1 MGVANEGGLDELSVP
16 ELIKLGHEA
25 RKFKDHEKV
34 LGLFELALEK
44 NPNNINLSVEVARSL
59 VDKGDVDSGYRI
71 LTSLGHLNQFPIYAL
86 LGRIERMKG
95 DRESAL
101 HYYSLA
107 FDLKPD
113 HPTLP
118 AEIATEL
125 RVLER
130 LDESEQILLT
140 LSERLPNSPH
150 ALNGLAQIARI
161 RGDREKALSY
171 YRALEVLDRSHP
183 NVHIDIAIELR
194 ELGRLDEAA
203 QSLACSRNP
212 NQGAIFHQKGLIA
225 IAQEEDD
232 LAIECFKTGIE
243 QQRDHPACHQALIA
257 KLFQMGSLDEV
268 RVVLDTALEMFP
280 NHVAFRRF
288 EYRYMRVI
296 GKVDKAIELVQA
308 LNKAEP
314 KNLDILHDL
323 VEYLIFLGRFESAQ
337 QLINSYQHNP
347 HKDRVLFLKSKLAM
361 AQFMV
366 ENAVEYADEAILIN
380 PKNIQY
386 QQHRLSLNIMLGNVL
401 EAQDNINT
409 LKEIFQNKGWNNKKL
424 KSVGGFPA
432 QILREI
438 KLNPYANRRLADAKQ
453 LDLVDQIYS
462 VAQIVKD
469 EPNDLGSA
477 IHLLVLMAQDKSLYQ
492 GLKVLDEN
500 VTSKIPKIIAQ
511 FWDKKN
517 SVPAGMERV
526 MRSWID
532 LNPGFNYQRFD
543 DQSAQEFIQTHY
555 SSEVLKAFRMAN
567 HPAMRADLF
576 RIAYLYEYGGVY
588 ADADDLCIKPISE
601 FIDDGSD
608 LILIQEPTGPIGNY
622 FLASSRRH
630 PFMRFVLN
638 AIVNNI
644 LNKAGGVWFASGPG
658 ALTISFCQM
667 YIDFFGR
674 GQIPPSI
681 GIKESH
687 CLHEY
692 VTPHLPMSY
701 KTSSLGWNSP
711 AGQTSRIYR

>member
-1 MGVANEGGLDELSVP
+1 MGASNEDGLDQLSVP
-16 ELIKLGHEA
+16 ELIKLGYEA
-25 RKFKDHEKV
+25 RKFKDHDRA

-243 QQRDHPACHQALIA
+243 RQREHLACHQALIA

-268 RVVLDTALEMFP
+268 RVVLDTALKMFP

-288 EYRYMRVI
+288 EYRYMRAI

-323 VEYLIFLGRFESAQ
+323 VEYLIFLGKFEMAS
-337 QLINSYQHNP
+337 QLTNSYQHHP
-347 HKDRVLFLKSKLAM
+347 HQDRVLFLKSRLAM
-361 AQFMV
+361 AQFKM
-366 ENAVEYADEAILIN
+366 DEAIEIIDQAILGN
-380 PKNIQY
+380 PNNIQY
-386 QQHRLSLNIMLGNVL
+386 RQHRLSLNIMLVNL
-401 EAQDNINT
+401 QQAQDDLNL
-409 LKEIFQNKGWNNKKL
+409 LKENYQNKGWNNKKL

-432 QILREI
+432 QVLREI

-462 VAQIVKD
+462 VTQIVKD
-469 EPNDLGSA
+469 EPNHLGSA
-477 IHLLVLMAQDKSLYQ
+477 LRLLILMAQDKRLQQ
-492 GLKVLDEN
+492 GLKLHEDN
-500 VTSKIPKIIAQ
+500 ATNKIPKNIVQ
-511 FWDKKN
+511 FWDKKE
-517 SVPAGMERV
+517 VPPRMKEV
-526 MRSWID
+526 MRSWSH
-532 LNPGFNYQRFD
+532 LNPEFDYELFD
-543 DQSAQEFIQTHY
+543 DQSAQEFIQKYH
-555 SSEVLKAFRMAN
+555 SSDVLKAFRTAN
-567 HPAMRADLF
+567 HPAMHSDLF
-576 RIAYLYEYGGVY
+576 RMAYLYECGGVY
-588 ADADDLCIKPISE
+588 ADADDLCIKSISA
-601 FIDDGSD
+601 FINEGAD
-608 LILIQEPTGPIGNY
+608 LIFVQEPTGSIGNN
-622 FLASSRRH
+622 FLAVK
-630 PFMRFVLN
+630 PKNAFIQYALN
-638 AIVNNI
+638 SIVNNI
-644 LNKAGGVWFASGPG
+644 LNKAGGVWFTSGPG
-658 ALTISFCQM
+658 ALTVSFCQM
-667 YIDFFGR
+667 YIDFLEQ
-674 GQIPPSI
+674 GQAPL
-681 GIKESH
+681 GVAIKESH
-687 CLHEY
+687 NLHQF
-692 VTPHLPMSY
+692 VTPHLPFNY
-701 KTSSLGWNSP
+701 KTTSSGWRSP
-711 AGQTSRIYR
+711 AGQAFRIYR

>member
-1 MGVANEGGLDELSVP
+1 MGASNEDGLDQLSVP
-16 ELIKLGHEA
+16 ELIKLGYEA
-25 RKFKDHEKV
+25 RKFKDHDRA

-432 QILREI
+432 QILREVR
-438 KLNPYANRRLADAKQ
+438 LNPYANRRLADSKQ

-469 EPNDLGSA
+469 EPNHLGSA
-477 IHLLVLMAQDKSLYQ
+477 LRLLTLMAQDKSLHQ
-492 GLKVLDEN
+492 GLKLHDESATN
-500 VTSKIPKIIAQ
+500 KIPKNIVQ
-511 FWDKKN
+511 FWDKKE
-517 SVPAGMERV
+517 VPPRMKEV
-526 MRSWID
+526 MTSWSH
-532 LNPGFNYQRFD
+532 LNPEFDYELFD
-543 DQSAQEFIQTHY
+543 DQSAQEFIQKHH
-555 SSEVLKAFRMAN
+555 SSEVLKAFRLAN
-567 HPAMRADLF
+567 HPAMHSDLF
-576 RIAYLYEYGGVY
+576 RMAYLYEYGGVY
-588 ADADDLCIKPISE
+588 ADADDLCIRPISE

-608 LILIQEPTGPIGNY
+608 LIFSQEPTGSIGNN
-622 FLASSRRH
+622 FLAVKPKH
-630 PFMRFVLN
+630 VFIQYALN
-638 AIVNNI
+638 SIVNNI

-667 YIDFFGR
+667 YIDFLERAQVPAGVA
-674 GQIPPSI
+674 
-681 GIKESH
+681 IKANY
-687 CLHEY
+687 CLHQF
-692 VTPHLPMSY
+692 VTPHLSLSY
-701 KTSSLGWNSP
+701 KTTSSGWRSP
-711 AGQTSRIYR
+711 AGQASRIYR